1 MLAPILRRPSM
12 QRLLVLTIT
21 ILILSSCSEQTD
33 KYEYYRFGK
42 QITPSGK
49 YVIYDYARYGAM
61 AFSSDISGTEV
72 FKIDETFS
80 EGKGEEI
87 NGAISEWI
95 SNDTLLVFNFKSNL
109 DQPKD
114 TLPTNIKYQKIGDF
128 IVKTVSYGAS
138 NAGYRSISDFD
149 SVSTTNDS
157 IYIRLVK
164 DNKKNETL
172 RFPLGA
178 TTIKAKGDS
187 IIHIAVDTR
196 LNKNMNFVYKNKDGT
211 FTSGLPEIGTTWYD
225 LTPTKKVSPK
235 GLNKRKIF
243 WEE

>member
-1 MLAPILRRPSM
+1 M
-12 QRLLVLTIT
+12 QRFYILTIT
-21 ILILSSCSEQTD
+21 ILLFASCTKQVE
-33 KYEYYRFGK
+33 KYEYYKFSK

-49 YVIYDYARYGAM
+49 YIIYDYARYGAM
-61 AFSSDISGTEV
+61 ASSSDISGTEV
-72 FKIDETFS
+72 FKINETFS

-95 SNDTLLVFNFKSNL
+95 SNDTLLVYNFKSNL

-114 TLPTNIKYQKIGDF
+114 TLPTKIKTQKIGDF
-128 IVKTVSYGAS
+128 IVKTVFYGAS

-149 SVSTTNDS
+149 SVRTTNDS
-157 IYIRLVK
+157 IFIHLVTDDK
-164 DNKKNETL
+164 ENETL

-178 TTIKAKGDS
+178 TSIETKEDS
-187 IIHIAVDTR
+187 ILHIAVDTR

-211 FTSGLPEIGTTWYD
+211 FTRGLPEIGTTWYD
-225 LTPTKKVSPK
+225 LTPTKKISPK

-243 WEE
+243 WKE